1 MAHSR
6 GWFQKCGAHSC
17 YALRVCALT
26 LIGRQLANEMHVKAG
41 FTRIQDM
48 SMTPFAPKAPSA
60 EIGFGVRQL
69 NARIIV
75 TCELVQSATH
85 CATRRLVEA

>member
-1 MAHSR
+1 MLCAP
-6 GWFQKCGAHSC
+6 C
-17 YALRVCALT
+17 LRPHPYWSTACE
-26 LIGRQLANEMHVKAG
+26 REMHVKAG

-48 SMTPFAPKAPSA
+48 SMTPFAPKAPSTK
-60 EIGFGVRQL
+60 IGLGVRQL